1 MMNQLLFKALALLAC
16 LSCALG
22 VSANDFVYQNIYYN
36 ITSSA
41 SRTVEVTYGS
51 NKYTGSV
58 SIPSTVTYN
67 GTTYQVK
74 GIGKSAFKNCD
85 DLTGVTI
92 PNSVTIIDEDAFN
105 DCDGL
110 TSVNIPGSVTTI
122 GYMAF
127 RFCRALTSLTLNYG
141 LKTIGERA
149 FEYFNATSVT
159 IPNSVTL
166 IGDYAFAWSTKL
178 QSVTIGTS
186 STTGNITIGYCAFDD
201 CTNLTS
207 LSLGNSVTTIDN
219 GAFFY
224 CGKLTS
230 LIIPK
235 SVTSIGSWAFSACSG
250 LESVTVASGN
260 TVFDSRNNCNAII
273 ETATN
278 TLHTGCANTVIPT
291 TVTAIGDNA
300 FNHCIDLTGITIP
313 NSVTSI
319 GESAFMS
326 CWYLESITIPKSVTS
341 IGNMAFSYCAS
352 LLHIDVANGNP
363 VYDSRG
369 NCNAIIETATNT
381 LIAGSYY
388 TVIPNTVTAI
398 GDYAFANNCIR
409 NVVIPNSVTCIGDSA
424 FAYCYSL
431 ENLTIG
437 KNVTTFGDDAFMNCS
452 GLENVYSLST
462 TPRAI
467 GDIFIYEYDSDRI
480 YQQATLWVPK
490 NSVNAY
496 KNANIW
502 KKFSAIKAIVPG
514 DLDADGTLNV
524 SDVTA
529 LISMVLGNIPA
540 NPALGDLNGDG
551 LVNVADVTALI
562 TLVLNS

>member
-1 MMNQLLFKALALLAC
+1 MSN
-16 LSCALG
+16 G
-22 VSANDFVYQNIYYN
+22 IYYN
-36 ITSSA
+36 ITG
-41 SRTVEVTYGS
+41 TNKVEVTYGS
-51 NKYTGSV
+51 NKYTGQV
-58 SIPSTVTYN
+58 NIPTTVTYS

-74 GIGKSAFKNCD
+74 AIGVRAFEYCS

-92 PNSVTIIDEDAFN
+92 PTSVTEICDNAFAYS
-105 DCDGL
+105 GL
-110 TSVNIPGSVTTI
+110 KSVNVPSSVSTI

-127 RFCRALTSLTLNYG
+127 RTCSSLTSLTLNYG

-149 FEYFNATSVT
+149 FEYFNPTSVT
-159 IPNSVTL
+159 IPNSVTT
-166 IGDYAFAWSTKL
+166 IGDYAFAWSTTL
-178 QSVTIGTS
+178 QNVTIGTS
-186 STTGNITIGYCAFDD
+186 SSTGNITICKAAFDN
-201 CTNLTS
+201 CTSLTNLA
-207 LSLGNSVTTIDN
+207 LGNSVTAIGDI
-219 GAFFY
+219 AFYF
-224 CGKLTS
+224 CSNLPSLT
-230 LIIPK
+230 IPK
-235 SVTSIGSWAFSACSG
+235 SVTSIGDAAFSGC
-250 LESVTVASGN
+250 ESMESITVASGN

-278 TLHTGCANTVIPT
+278 TLIAGCKNTVIPS
-291 TVTAIGDNA
+291 TVTTIGSNSFLGCHA
-300 FNHCIDLTGITIP
+300 MTGITIP

-319 GESAFMS
+319 EEGAFEA
-326 CWYLESITIPKSVTS
+326 CWHLENITIPKSVTS
-341 IGNMAFSYCAS
+341 IGEAAFAFCPYMLNMTVES
-352 LLHIDVANGNP
+352 GNP
-363 VYDSRG
+363 IYDSRG

-381 LIAGSYY
+381 LIAGSYS

-398 GDYAFANNCIR
+398 GNYAFANCYIS
-409 NVVIPNSVTCIGDSA
+409 NVVIPNSVTSIGDMA
-424 FAYCYSL
+424 FAYCYGL

-437 KNVTTFGDDAFMNCS
+437 KNVTSFGENAFSDCVM
-452 GLENVYSLST
+452 LENVYSLST

-467 GDIFIYEYDSDRI
+467 GDIFTRDYDND
-480 YQQATLWVPK
+480 YVYHNATLWVPK

-496 KNANIW
+496 MNANIW
-502 KKFSAIKAIVPG
+502 KKFTTIKAIVPG